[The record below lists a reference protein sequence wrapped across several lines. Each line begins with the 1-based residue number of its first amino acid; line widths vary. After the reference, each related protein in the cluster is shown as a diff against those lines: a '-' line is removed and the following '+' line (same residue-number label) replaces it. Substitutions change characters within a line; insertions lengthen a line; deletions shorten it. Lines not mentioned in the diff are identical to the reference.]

1 MKKVVTLLFFLLVG
15 ISTFAEEGLGIIG
28 DQDFKSVGVS
38 QENIDNVKKIIN
50 EASSKYKML
59 VLDKKS
65 IEIEVNKCI
74 LDGAEKNLPKLDE
87 LADKLGNIEA
97 QMIKDKFRYQIA
109 VQKYI
114 STEQYIKAREIAIQ
128 RLQKLND
135 QK

>member
-15 ISTFAEEGLGIIG
+15 ISTFAEDGLGIIG

>member
-15 ISTFAEEGLGIIG
+15 ISTFAEDGLGIIG

-128 RLQKLND
+128 RLQKLNN

>member
-15 ISTFAEEGLGIIG
+15 ISTFAEDGLGIIG

-50 EASSKYKML
+50 EASNKYKML